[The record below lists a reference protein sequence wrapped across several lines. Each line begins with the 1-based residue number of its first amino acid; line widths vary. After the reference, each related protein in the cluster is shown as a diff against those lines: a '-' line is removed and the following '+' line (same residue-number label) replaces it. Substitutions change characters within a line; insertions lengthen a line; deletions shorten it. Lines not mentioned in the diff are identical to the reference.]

1 MRGCRRA
8 PAGGRAGGHALLT
21 CAPFSPHL
29 TVMIPET
36 KGRTLE
42 ELNGEDGSTPSFF
55 NVDVAA
61 AISKEQEEA
70 AKANHA
76 AAVAART

>member
-1 MRGCRRA
+1 
-8 PAGGRAGGHALLT
+8 
-21 CAPFSPHL
+21 
-29 TVMIPET
+29 MIPET